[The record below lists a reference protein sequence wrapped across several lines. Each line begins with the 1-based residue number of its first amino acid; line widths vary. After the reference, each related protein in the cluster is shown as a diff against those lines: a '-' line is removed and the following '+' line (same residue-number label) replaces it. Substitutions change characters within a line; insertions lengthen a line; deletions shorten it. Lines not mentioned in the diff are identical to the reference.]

1 VSAQAA
7 RPGPEVTRRD
17 VWVRMLLYPRH
28 TLPTAA
34 APVLVAAALAWQAG
48 CFAALPALAA
58 FGVGWLVQLG
68 GVFTDNYCNL
78 RRHPDDREHEAFVRA
93 LARGVITLG
102 ELRRAIAAL
111 YVAAMAGGLYLVWL
125 GGLPAL
131 AMGLLAI
138 AASLAYSVGPYPLGD
153 HALGDPL
160 FFATFGVLS
169 VLGSYYV
176 QAVAGAAAWPL
187 WPPPGSLPLLALWAS
202 LPVAALTT
210 NILVID
216 NIRDRDYDRSKG
228 EITLAVLLGRR
239 GSLLEYDALLALA
252 YCVPPLL
259 WLGGGFGPTV
269 LLPLASL
276 PYGLLVAWRVARAPT
291 HEALG
296 PMTPQAGQVLLA
308 HSALF
313 ALGLAW

>member
-1 VSAQAA
+1 MSGPNAPPTRPIA
-7 RPGPEVTRRD
+7 RRE

-28 TLPTAA
+28 TLPTAV
-34 APVLVAAALAWQAG
+34 APVLVAAALAWRDG
-48 CFAALPALAA
+48 CLAPAAALAA
-58 FGVGWLVQLG
+58 FGAGWLVQLG
-68 GVFTDNYCNL
+68 GVFTDNYFNL
-78 RRHPDDREHEAFVRA
+78 RRHPDDREHAAFVQA
-93 LARGVITLG
+93 LAQGVITLG
-102 ELRRAIAAL
+102 QLRRAIAAC
-111 YVAAMAGGLYLVWL
+111 YVVAMAVGLYLVAV

-131 AMGLLAI
+131 AIGLLAI
-138 AASLAYSVGPYPLGD
+138 AASLAYSAGPYPLGD

-169 VLGSYYV
+169 VMGSYYV
-176 QAVAGAAAWPL
+176 QAAAHGPAWPL
-187 WPPPGSLPLLALWAS
+187 WPPPGALPLVALWAS

-216 NIRDRDYDRSKG
+216 NIRDREYDRSKG
-228 EITLAVLLGRR
+228 EVTLAVLLGRR
-239 GSLLEYDALLALA
+239 GSLVEYGALLALA
-252 YCVPPLL
+252 YAVPPAL
-259 WLGGGFGPTV
+259 WAWGGFGPAL

-276 PYGLLVAWRVARAPT
+276 PYGLLVAWRVAQAPT
-291 HEALG
+291 HDALV